1 MSEESKFQIMRIG
14 IIGTGAIGGFY
25 GGLLT
30 QNGSDVHFLLNSDYE
45 YVKKNGL
52 RIDSEIV
59 GNIHLTNV
67 NAYHASV
74 EMPSCDIILVCL
86 KTMLNKSLLPE
97 ILPPLLHKGSIVIL
111 VQNGLGL
118 EAELAELFPDVSI
131 AGGLAFIAS
140 NKVGPGHILHL
151 DQGHINIGN
160 YNVKETSLLLEFVDM
175 LNASGIKTRYSDDL
189 SFLRWRKLIWNIAF
203 NGTTVVLNATTDLLL
218 KQPETR
224 QMIKDLMLE
233 VIHGAKVCGVELEES
248 LAEEQLT
255 LTDTFP
261 AYKPSMMLD
270 YENNRPMEIKYIYD
284 NPVKEAAGQGFDMKK
299 VKVIADQLHFLQSR
313 IFV

>member
-1 MSEESKFQIMRIG
+1 MKIG
-14 IIGTGAIGGFY
+14 IVGTGAIGGFY
-25 GGLLT
+25 GGLLAK
-30 QNGSDVHFLLNSDYE
+30 NGNDVHFLLNSDYE
-45 YVKKNGL
+45 YVKANGL
-52 RIDSEIV
+52 RIDSELV
-59 GNIHLTNV
+59 GDIYLESV
-67 NAYHASV
+67 NAYKSSV
-74 EMPSCDIILVCL
+74 DMPSCDIILVCL
-86 KTMLNKSLLPE
+86 KTLLNKSLLPK
-97 ILPPLLHKGSIVIL
+97 ILPPLLHKDSIVIL
-111 VQNGLGL
+111 VQNGLGV

-140 NKVGPGHILHL
+140 NKVGPGHIHHL

-160 YNVKETSLLLEFVDM
+160 YNAKDTHLLLEFVDL
-175 LNASGIKTRYSDDL
+175 LNVSGIKTRYSDDL

-224 QMIKDLMLE
+224 LMIKDLMLE
-233 VIHGAKVCGVELEES
+233 VIHGARACGVELDEQ
-248 LAEEQLT
+248 LAEDQLT

-284 NPVKEAAGQGFDMKK
+284 NPVEEAAKQGFDMRK
-299 VKVIADQLHFLQSR
+299 VKVIADQLHFIESR
-313 IFV
+313 MPV